1 MRILLI
7 EDDKLIG
14 DGIKA
19 GLTKLG
25 FNLDWFTDGAV
36 GKNALG
42 SAPYDAVI
50 LDLSLPG
57 LDGLDLLRQ
66 WRQAGQDV
74 PVLILTAR
82 DALEQRVSGLQSGAD
97 DYLCK
102 PFALAEVAARL
113 QALIRRRHGQLMPQL
128 THGNV
133 VFDSATRS
141 VSCNG
146 EQVTLTPRE
155 LAVLELFLHNKGRV
169 LARPLIQ
176 EKLYNWDD
184 EVSSNAVEVHI
195 HHLRRK
201 LGNGFIRT
209 IHGVGY
215 TLGMPR
221 EAPQPAAASDPD
233 FQPVGAADLVHCQ
246 RGGLGDVAQYH
257 QRSVRHPA
265 DAVRQAAGDRQP
277 RRSAGR

>member
-19 GLTKLG
+19 GLTRLG
-25 FNLDWFTDGAV
+25 FNLDWFTDGLV
-36 GKNALG
+36 GKNALE

-66 WRQAGQDV
+66 WRQAGHDV

-102 PFALAEVAARL
+102 PFALTEVAARL

-128 THGNV
+128 VHGNV
-133 VFDSATRS
+133 VFDTATRS

-146 EQVTLTPRE
+146 EPVTLTPRE

-215 TLGMPR
+215 TLGDT
-221 EAPQPAAASDPD
+221 A
-233 FQPVGAADLVHCQ
+233 
-246 RGGLGDVAQYH
+246 
-257 QRSVRHPA
+257 
-265 DAVRQAAGDRQP
+265 
-277 RRSAGR
+277 

>member
-25 FNLDWFTDGAV
+25 FNLDWFTDGVV
-36 GKNALG
+36 GKSALE

-57 LDGLDLLRQ
+57 MDGMDLLRQ
-66 WRQAGQDV
+66 WRQAGHDV

-102 PFALAEVAARL
+102 PFALTEVAARL

-128 THGNV
+128 VHGNL
-133 VFDSATRS
+133 VFDPATRS

-146 EQVTLTPRE
+146 EPVTLTPRE

-169 LARPLIQ
+169 LARSLIQ

-215 TLGMPR
+215 TLG
-221 EAPQPAAASDPD
+221 E
-233 FQPVGAADLVHCQ
+233 VE
-246 RGGLGDVAQYH
+246 
-257 QRSVRHPA
+257 
-265 DAVRQAAGDRQP
+265 
-277 RRSAGR
+277 